1 MFVSARWCV
10 CVCAWVCVFKCALV
24 QVPVCVCVPVC
35 ACVKSVRASVIQS
48 GSLIVAEALFVLSV
62 PSLLYRPLLQ
72 SSVLLHAPPCLSD
85 RHTDGP
91 RTTKDFLFLHLLF
104 SVACPTLVLFYNPPS
119 PGRVF
124 DVRGAAGAW
133 ALIERFAAWS
143 RGGAA
148 VAVALLKVSGQ
159 PQPPPPPPR
168 PRTRGAWPPAMTLP
182 ESGPD
187 RTTGLGGRVTPKWV
201 ILCHCSI
208 VCAVTYS
215 AIRLQSLL

>member
-24 QVPVCVCVPVC
+24 HVPMCVCVPVC

-62 PSLLYRPLLQ
+62 PSLLYHPLLQ

-104 SVACPTLVLFYNPPS
+104 SVACPTLVLFYHPPS
-119 PGRVF
+119 P
-124 DVRGAAGAW
+124 ASLCE
-133 ALIERFAAWS
+133 ALQN
-143 RGGAA
+143 
-148 VAVALLKVSGQ
+148 VSIF
-159 PQPPPPPPR
+159 PPPH
-168 PRTRGAWPPAMTLP
+168 TRH
-182 ESGPD
+182 
-187 RTTGLGGRVTPKWV
+187 
-201 ILCHCSI
+201 CNCCSI
-208 VCAVTYS
+208 NREGTQGNNDLAAQIRSSMTSCPRLTASLRSCYEYECP
-215 AIRLQSLL
+215 AIPVRNPTAIYTSLLLRCSGIHSEFPRLREIL